1 MLLQVHLQDGGATAY
16 GRSLVKKILRNN
28 GKLNSLGEFVAYNP
42 DFAYGVSGIIGN
54 VAGQKIGS
62 EIGKRVSAR
71 KNGYRYK
78 DFKRRGV

>member
-1 MLLQVHLQDGGATAY
+1 MQALLLDGGATAY
-16 GRSLVKKILRNN
+16 GRSLVKEILANN
-28 GKLNSLGEFVAYNP
+28 GKLSPLGEVVAYGP

-54 VAGQKIGS
+54 LAGQKIGS